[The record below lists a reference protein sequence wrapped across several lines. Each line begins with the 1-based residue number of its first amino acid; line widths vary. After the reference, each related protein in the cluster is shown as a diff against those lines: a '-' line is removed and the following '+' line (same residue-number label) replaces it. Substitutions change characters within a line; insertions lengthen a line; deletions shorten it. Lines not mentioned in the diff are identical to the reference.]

1 MSEPEDPLP
10 SWDDLSPSEQWEVR
24 LAPILFPA
32 CLAFLY
38 WVFRCE
44 P

>member
-32 CLAFLY
+32 CFAFLY
-38 WVFRCE
+38 WVLWSD